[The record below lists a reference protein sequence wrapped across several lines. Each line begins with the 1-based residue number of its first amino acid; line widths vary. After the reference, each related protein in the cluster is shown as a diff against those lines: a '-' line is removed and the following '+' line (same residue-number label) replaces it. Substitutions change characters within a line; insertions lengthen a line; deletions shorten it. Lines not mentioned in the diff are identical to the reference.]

1 LCDIEAAPLPVF
13 TGVALTV
20 LLVMD
25 KPPKCYSLKW
35 PGIDTAE
42 QYGITGQKNVSSTLM
57 YPAGRQTTRGLLTYL
72 HVCID
77 VCRQLSYFL
86 VSGIIY
92 HFLCEEHHWKSSYSY
107 SIRVEK
113 CQVQIKVIY

>member
-42 QYGITGQKNVSSTLM
+42 QYGIIGQKM
-57 YPAGRQTTRGLLTYL
+57 
-72 HVCID
+72 
-77 VCRQLSYFL
+77 F
-86 VSGIIY
+86 
-92 HFLCEEHHWKSSYSY
+92 
-107 SIRVEK
+107 
-113 CQVQIKVIY
+113 QVH